1 MREGQFIFAASGE
14 CPRRQACG
22 ISSHTRNVSP
32 LLLRG
37 GAGYVDLTVITTKE
51 SNMTLR
57 RALGGGMVLIVLAAV
72 AVVAG
77 WWFFIRE
84 DNELATNAPEIPSD
98 LVSGTSTSDRETP
111 SDGAT
116 PAASAGG
123 NAFTII
129 SERSEAAYFADEK
142 LASLPLPS
150 KAKGS
155 TKDITGTFYLTEDG
169 LDLDTSRESTF
180 TVDLRTI
187 TSDRD
192 MRDRRVQ
199 NDGLQTS
206 QFPTAT
212 FTATS
217 VSGYDA
223 SIPEGEEQTLQLT
236 GMMDLHGVQKGIT
249 WDVKAR
255 RDGNVITAL
264 ATVSF
269 LYADFNIPVLNI
281 AGFVSV
287 EDDVTLQVQIVAQ
300 AGEEAT

>member
-1 MREGQFIFAASGE
+1 
-14 CPRRQACG
+14 
-22 ISSHTRNVSP
+22 
-32 LLLRG
+32 
-37 GAGYVDLTVITTKE
+37 
-51 SNMTLR
+51 MTLR
-57 RALGGGMVLIVLAAV
+57 RAIAGGLVLAVLAVAAV
-72 AVVAG
+72 AAG

-98 LVSGTSTSDRETP
+98 LAGSETP
-111 SDGAT
+111 SADGGDGNA
-116 PAASAGG
+116 

-150 KAKGS
+150 TAKGS

-169 LDLDTSRESTF
+169 LDLDPDRESKF
-180 TVDLRTI
+180 TVDLTTI

-199 NDGLQTS
+199 SDGLQTS

-212 FTATS
+212 FTATG
-217 VSGYDA
+217 VTGYDP
-223 SIPEGEEQTLQLT
+223 SIPAGEEQTLQLT
-236 GMMDLHGVQKGIT
+236 GIMDLHGVQKEIT
-249 WDVKAR
+249 WEVKAR
-255 RDGNVITAL
+255 REGDVITAL
-264 ATVSF
+264 ATVNF
-269 LYADFNIPVLNI
+269 LYADFNIPILNI

-300 AGEEAT
+300 AEGSAS